1 MPLNA
6 AYLKEI
12 KQEYDRTRFR
22 NRQELNARIDE
33 VHAKVPQI
41 AEIDATIRDLA
52 IDAALAALHEEDED
66 KKAAD
71 KLAVE
76 SRPAN

>member
-1 MPLNA
+1 MSLNA

-12 KQEYDRTRFR
+12 KQEYDQTRFR

-33 VHAKVPQI
+33 VHAKIPQI

-52 IDAALAALHEEDED
+52 IDAALAGYYY
-66 KKAAD
+66 
-71 KLAVE
+71 
-76 SRPAN
+76 

>member
-1 MPLNA
+1 MSLNA

-12 KQEYDRTRFR
+12 KQEYDQTRFR

-33 VHAKVPQI
+33 VHAKIPQI

-52 IDAALAALHEEDED
+52 IDAALAALREEDED
-66 KKAAD
+66 KNSQLKSR
-71 KLAVE
+71 LA
-76 SRPAN
+76 N

>member
-12 KQEYDRTRFR
+12 KQEYDQTRFR

-52 IDAALAALHEEDED
+52 IDAALAALREEDED
-66 KKAAD
+66 KRQPTNSQSKSR
-71 KLAVE
+71 LA
-76 SRPAN
+76 N